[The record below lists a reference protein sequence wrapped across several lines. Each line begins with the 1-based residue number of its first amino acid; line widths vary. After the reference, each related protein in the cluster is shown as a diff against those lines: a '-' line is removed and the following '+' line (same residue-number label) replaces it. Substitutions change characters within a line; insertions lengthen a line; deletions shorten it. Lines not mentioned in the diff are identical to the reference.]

1 MTLRRFYKTDYMVTS
16 NKTLASLPPKKR
28 GCLTAFVITAFALLI
43 LAIIIPSENKNPT
56 KDDAQYIVGL
66 DPVTAYLNLQKWGFS
81 VDKDYSTEGNLW
93 TCKYSAEGLDYT
105 VTIYS
110 PKAVDKA
117 QSVRMSIM
125 ASPYSSIS
133 NGLQLA
139 CYIATIPYD
148 TADIEKA
155 KQFVEN
161 NYNNDKSSIVIGDAE
176 FTIYAPTQ
184 LTRMIDIQKVVPQIE
199 SGE

>member
-1 MTLRRFYKTDYMVTS
+1 METS

-28 GCLTAFVITAFALLI
+28 GCLIAFVIAAFALLI
-43 LAIIIPSENKNPT
+43 IVICIPSGDDKQT
-56 KDDAQYIVGL
+56 KIDETSQYITGL
-66 DPVTAYLNLQKWGFS
+66 NPVDVYLNLQKWGFS
-81 VDKDYSTEGNLW
+81 VDKDYSTDGNLW

-117 QSVRMSIM
+117 QSVRMTIM
-125 ASPYSSIS
+125 TSSYSSIS

-155 KQFVEN
+155 KKFVAD
-161 NYNNDKSSIVIGDAE
+161 NYNNDKASIIIGDAE
-176 FTIYAPTQ
+176 FTVFAPTA
-184 LTRMIDIQKVVPQIE
+184 LARMIAIQKVVPQIE
-199 SGE
+199 SRE

>member
-1 MTLRRFYKTDYMVTS
+1 METS

-28 GCLTAFVITAFALLI
+28 GCLIAFVIAAFAFLLI
-43 LAIIIPSENKNPT
+43 VICIPSGDDKQT
-56 KDDAQYIVGL
+56 KIDETSQYITGL
-66 DPVTAYLNLQKWGFS
+66 NPVDVYVNLQKWGFS
-81 VDKDYSTEGNLW
+81 VDKDYSTDGNLW

-125 ASPYSSIS
+125 ASPYSSIN

-139 CYIATIPYD
+139 CYIATIPYNS
-148 TADIEKA
+148 ADIEKA

-161 NYNNDKSSIVIGDAE
+161 NYNNDKSSIIIGDAE
-176 FTIYAPTQ
+176 FTIHAPTQ
-184 LTRMIDIQKVVPQIE
+184 LARMIDIQKVVPQIE

>member
-1 MTLRRFYKTDYMVTS
+1 MGTS
-16 NKTLASLPPKKR
+16 NTTLASLPPKKR
-28 GCLTAFVITAFALLI
+28 GFLIAFVIMAFALLI
-43 LAIIIPSENKNPT
+43 LAIIIPSGNKNQT
-56 KDDAQYIVGL
+56 KEDAQYIVGL
-66 DPVTAYLNLQKWGFS
+66 DPVTVYLNLQKWGFS
-81 VDKDYSTEGNLW
+81 VDRDFSTYGNLW

-117 QSVRMSIM
+117 QSVLMSIM

-139 CYIATIPYD
+139 CYFATTPYD

-155 KQFVEN
+155 KQFVES
-161 NYNNDKSSIVIGDAE
+161 NYNNDKSSIIIGDAE

-184 LTRMIDIQKVVPQIE
+184 FARMIDIQKVAPQIE

>member
-1 MTLRRFYKTDYMVTS
+1 MDT
-16 NKTLASLPPKKR
+16 NHKTLASLPPKKR
-28 GCLTAFVITAFALLI
+28 GCLIAFVITAFALLI
-43 LAIIIPSENKNPT
+43 LAIIIPSGNKT
-56 KDDAQYIVGL
+56 DETTLYISGL
-66 DPVTAYLNLQKWGFS
+66 DPVTVYLNLQEKGFN
-81 VDKDYSTEGNLW
+81 VDKDYSTDGNLW

>member
-1 MTLRRFYKTDYMVTS
+1 METS

-28 GCLTAFVITAFALLI
+28 GCLIAFVIAAFALLLI
-43 LAIIIPSENKNPT
+43 VICIPSGDDKQT
-56 KDDAQYIVGL
+56 KIDETSQYITGL
-66 DPVTAYLNLQKWGFS
+66 NPVDVYVNLQKWGFS
-81 VDKDYSTEGNLW
+81 VDKDYSTDGNLW

-110 PKAVDKA
+110 PKAVDKV

-139 CYIATIPYD
+139 CYIATTPYNS
-148 TADIEKA
+148 ADIEKA

-161 NYNNDKSSIVIGDAE
+161 NYNNDKSSIIIGDAE
-176 FTIYAPTQ
+176 FTIHAPTQ
-184 LTRMIDIQKVVPQIE
+184 LARMIDIQKVVPQIE

>member
-1 MTLRRFYKTDYMVTS
+1 METS

-28 GCLTAFVITAFALLI
+28 GCLIAFVIAAFALLI
-43 LAIIIPSENKNPT
+43 IVICIPSGDDKQT
-56 KDDAQYIVGL
+56 KIDETSQYITGL
-66 DPVTAYLNLQKWGFS
+66 NPVDVYVNLQKWGFS
-81 VDKDYSTEGNLW
+81 VDKDYSTDGNLW
-93 TCKYSAEGLDYT
+93 TCKYNAEGLDYT

-117 QSVRMSIM
+117 QSVRMTIM
-125 ASPYSSIS
+125 TSPYSSIS

-155 KQFVEN
+155 KQFVAD
-161 NYNNDKSSIVIGDAE
+161 NYNNDKASIIIGDAE
-176 FTIYAPTQ
+176 FTVYAPTK
-184 LTRMIDIQKVVPQIE
+184 LARMIDIQKVVPQIE
-199 SGE
+199 SRE